1 MADVLTTSSR
11 NFYERTRGKV
21 VVSLVLGSASL
32 MLLGFCSYSGGTA
45 ANFQSDL
52 THQNKLATTDD
63 FRKTQLNQLV
73 SGYGFASFC
82 YIISFLILAIAAIYV
97 SPILCGSVN
106 EAKMLKG
113 PHEIDTGYTG
123 SEMENDKQNV

>member
-45 ANFQSDL
+45 ANFQAGM
-52 THQNKLATTDD
+52 LAHNAGWHSAQPVICVSVYLSH
-63 FRKTQLNQLV
+63 KTLIQ
-73 SGYGFASFC
+73 SSKFC
-82 YIISFLILAIAAIYV
+82 FGIAV
-97 SPILCGSVN
+97 FSRPLP
-106 EAKMLKG
+106 LF
-113 PHEIDTGYTG
+113 
-123 SEMENDKQNV
+123 

>member
-45 ANFQSDL
+45 ANFQSGMLAPTALVGVAFGPRDL
-52 THQNKLATTDD
+52 CLTSEK
-63 FRKTQLNQLV
+63 RGK
-73 SGYGFASFC
+73 SSKFC
-82 YIISFLILAIAAIYV
+82 TGIAVPRHIRT
-97 SPILCGSVN
+97 LF
-106 EAKMLKG
+106 
-113 PHEIDTGYTG
+113 
-123 SEMENDKQNV
+123 Q